1 MLHGLAFG
9 LQHAPLDV
17 VQNLIAGFF
26 SLSESHG
33 LLLMG
38 LAFISLGL
46 VLRRLPGISARR
58 APQDAHTGG
67 Q

>member
-1 MLHGLAFG
+1 
-9 LQHAPLDV
+9 
-17 VQNLIAGFF
+17 VQNLLSSLY

-38 LAFISLGL
+38 LVFISLGL
-46 VLRRLPGISARR
+46 VLRRLPGLSGRR
-58 APQDAHTGG
+58 TPQDAHTGG